1 METLQMTIQLAKT
14 RNAELI
20 RRFLLNAIKAGD
32 SEYMAHATETYGISR
47 QAVHRHLAAL
57 VEIGFLKAS
66 GHTKGR
72 IYSLGDVRSH
82 KKQLALKGLKESD
95 VYLREFGFVFSG
107 LPRELDHICHYGFT
121 EILNNAIDHSCGK
134 FTNLTVDR
142 TSETIRITIED
153 DGEGIFK
160 HIARIMEL
168 SDPRESILELS
179 KGKLTTDPANH
190 SGQGIFFSS
199 RAFDKF
205 MIVSGDLVFSH
216 HDGNYQDVLWHNS
229 TEHKGTVV
237 HMELSL
243 TSTRTLRQVFDEFT
257 DTNADEIP
265 LFNKTIVP
273 VRLALYEGEQLISR
287 SQAKRILNRIEKFKT
302 VVLDFEGVSI
312 IGQGFADEVFR
323 VFVNHNPQIQLTAIN
338 YNTDIKKTIEAA
350 KQSV

>member
-1 METLQMTIQLAKT
+1 
-14 RNAELI
+14 
-20 RRFLLNAIKAGD
+20 
-32 SEYMAHATETYGISR
+32 
-47 QAVHRHLAAL
+47 
-57 VEIGFLKAS
+57 
-66 GHTKGR
+66 
-72 IYSLGDVRSH
+72 
-82 KKQLALKGLKESD
+82 
-95 VYLREFGFVFSG
+95 
-107 LPRELDHICHYGFT
+107 
-121 EILNNAIDHSCGK
+121 
-134 FTNLTVDR
+134 
-142 TSETIRITIED
+142 
-153 DGEGIFK
+153 
-160 HIARIMEL
+160 
-168 SDPRESILELS
+168 
-179 KGKLTTDPANH
+179 
-190 SGQGIFFSS
+190 
-199 RAFDKF
+199 